1 MEMFINMPTIHL
13 NLRYFIYII
22 YMAMSIVDK
31 EAIIKTFPSQHNNFL
46 SNKLYY
52 IPSPSFT
59 AQNFHTRNQKS
70 LSNAGNM
77 LKKPLILANPINQI
91 DYETVDIK
99 LIELLNDLK

>member
-1 MEMFINMPTIHL
+1 
-13 NLRYFIYII
+13 
-22 YMAMSIVDK
+22 MSIEDK

-77 LKKPLILANPINQI
+77 FKKPLILTSPINQI
-91 DYETVDIK
+91 DYETVDNNIF
-99 LIELLNDLK
+99 ELLMIFICIY